1 MIVYIFYQF
10 LYSISSSN
18 FVLDSRAK
26 KHCKFLARCDPH
38 AEGGE
43 RFLAPENGSAWKMDP
58 QNGVFFPG
66 NPSQNGRNIQV
77 EDL

>member
-1 MIVYIFYQF
+1 M
-10 LYSISSSN
+10 
-18 FVLDSRAK
+18 
-26 KHCKFLARCDPH
+26 ARCDPH

-77 EDL
+77 EDFYFCPDVWRNPWWIRR